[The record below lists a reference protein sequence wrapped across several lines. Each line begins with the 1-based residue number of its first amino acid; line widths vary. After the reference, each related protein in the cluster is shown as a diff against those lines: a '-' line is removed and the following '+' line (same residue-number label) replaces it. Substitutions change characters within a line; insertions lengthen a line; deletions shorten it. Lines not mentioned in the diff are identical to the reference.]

1 MKREEKRKSGKKED
15 YDLYL
20 TQRCKTPQEA
30 FLVTEGT
37 VFPTADLMAR
47 KNALELDRGG
57 FELVRTAGELVESNN
72 IITFRPDLEG
82 KLQPIDTYIVDSLD
96 RSGCL
101 LQYEPPMKL
110 HGVIPPGAYIIAV
123 DPIGQNTVAGKSLT
137 SIVVMKTPKYL
148 HEFGPMKIVA
158 TYRGRHPV
166 NPQGY
171 VHELLIKLS
180 KYYNAQITFEND
192 RDGGILQYFIR
203 KGELKRL
210 MSKPEMTLS
219 KYIPNSATRLR
230 EFGHSMGSPRH
241 KQIGEDLVLE

>member
-1 MKREEKRKSGKKED
+1 MKRDEKRRSGKKED

-30 FLVTEGT
+30 FLITQGT
-37 VFPTADLMAR
+37 VFPTPDLMAR
-47 KNALELDRGG
+47 KNDLELSRGS
-57 FELVRTAGELVESNN
+57 FELVRTAGELVEYNDKVS
-72 IITFRPDLEG
+72 FRPDLEG
-82 KLQPIDTYIVDSLD
+82 KLEPIDTYVVDSLD

-101 LQYEPPMKL
+101 LQYEPPLKL
-110 HGVIPPGAYIIAV
+110 YGSVPPGAYIISV
-123 DPIGQNTVAGKSLT
+123 DPIGQNTIAGKSLT
-137 SIVVMKTPKYL
+137 SIIVMKTPKYVN
-148 HEFGPMKIVA
+148 EFGPMKIVA
-158 TYRGRHPV
+158 TYRGRHPI

-203 KGELKRL
+203 KGELNRL

-241 KQIGEDLVLE
+241 KQIGDDLLLE